1 MPSLR
6 DEPEAARRVLTERHA
21 QVARMLEVVEEAA
34 AVVEADPQ
42 RVGGTS
48 RLDELQQREIASDA
62 ARRRRRELLLIE
74 AALERVDKGEYG
86 HCLACGAVVAEG
98 RLELD
103 PAAVSCMECAARA

>member
-6 DEPEAARRVLTERHA
+6 EEPATARRVLHERREEI
-21 QVARMLEVVEEAA
+21 ARTLEAVDGAA
-34 AVVEADPQ
+34 AVVDADPQ

-62 ARRRRRELLLIE
+62 ARRRRRELMRIDS
-74 AALERVDKGEYG
+74 ALERVETGEYG
-86 HCLACGAVVAEG
+86 HCLACDAPIAEA

-103 PAAVSCMECAARA
+103 PAAVLCMNCAARA